1 MFNTQYNNQ
10 DLQQLNGLMGE
21 LQQNYSIQSVPKQKK
36 VKSFNSVTDK
46 LREEAKKQQ
55 LANDKLNS
63 YTNSRDMY
71 EHGNVHQQYV
81 NPHANS
87 SLTGINSYKKSLN
100 QDNMFPKDLR
110 ENINNKMDSRLF
122 ENVTDNKLPLISDI
136 QDEHNMILNHK
147 PHLEERSKNLY
158 KQQTNDRLNSYSPLS
173 RSAYLPTINPD
184 NVNDRQ
190 TQMKKLSPRDV
201 MNQRLTQFKPLSCN
215 ISLKKPNNDNKNI
228 RTKPNYEKKILE
240 QTAKYQQA
248 MNEINHI
255 DQGGCNNVATN
266 NLPVST
272 TN

>member
-110 ENINNKMDSRLF
+110 ENINNKMEFKYDLTNAESLNF
-122 ENVTDNKLPLISDI
+122 NSINSLIPDQILLTDTR
-136 QDEHNMILNHK
+136 NMST
-147 PHLEERSKNLY
+147 RSKY
-158 KQQTNDRLNSYSPLS
+158 
-173 RSAYLPTINPD
+173 A
-184 NVNDRQ
+184 
-190 TQMKKLSPRDV
+190 
-201 MNQRLTQFKPLSCN
+201 
-215 ISLKKPNNDNKNI
+215 
-228 RTKPNYEKKILE
+228 
-240 QTAKYQQA
+240 
-248 MNEINHI
+248 
-255 DQGGCNNVATN
+255 
-266 NLPVST
+266 
-272 TN
+272 